1 MNCSKEDLVR
11 SIEGARDRLNRSID
25 MGEKYETIYINSVE
39 LDRLIEQYIVSGF

>member
-1 MNCSKEDLVR
+1 MNRSKEDLVR

-25 MGEKYETIYINSVE
+25 MGEQYETIYKNSVE